1 MKNRERNLR
10 IENGNKSPK
19 RKGER
24 KVQKEMGNKSPNGI
38 WWKVN
43 EQNEKKTIPK
53 TMI

>member
-24 KVQKEMGNKSPNGI
+24 KVQKEMGNKSPNRI

-43 EQNEKKTIPK
+43 ERNEKKAIPK
-53 TMI
+53 TTI